1 MIVYLTQLYTGLPH
15 SREVYDG
22 ELQCLTRGAHG
33 CTSNHTWQTQVQY
46 LVTARIMLTLHYTKC
61 TNAHCL
67 FKATAATIVLTLV
80 VDCT

>member
-1 MIVYLTQLYTGLPH
+1 MQLYTGLYH
-15 SREVYDG
+15 SRKVHDG

-33 CTSNHTWQTQVQY
+33 CTSYHTWQTQVHY
-46 LVTARIMLTLHYTKC
+46 LVTAHIMLTLHYTKY

-80 VDCT
+80 VGCT